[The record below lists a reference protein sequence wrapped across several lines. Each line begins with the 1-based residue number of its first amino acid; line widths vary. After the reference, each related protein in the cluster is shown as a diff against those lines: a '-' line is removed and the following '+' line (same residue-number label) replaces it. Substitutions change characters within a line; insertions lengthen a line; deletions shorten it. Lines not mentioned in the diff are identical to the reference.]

1 MNIAQ
6 KIKETLLLEL
16 KKNLNIMT
24 WQLLVSSG
32 RIDTNVLGIYAVP
45 NAETLK
51 ININLNR
58 ILHIYLVSI
67 L

>member
-32 RIDTNVLGIYAVP
+32 RIDNNMLGIYAVP
-45 NAETLK
+45 KTETLK

-58 ILHIYLVSI
+58 ILHIYLVSNF
-67 L
+67 

>member
-32 RIDTNVLGIYAVP
+32 RIDTNVLGIYTVP

-51 ININLNR
+51 ISINLNR
-58 ILHIYLVSI
+58 ILHIYLVSNF
-67 L
+67 

>member
-1 MNIAQ
+1 MNIVQ

-16 KKNLNIMT
+16 KKKQNIMT

-45 NAETLK
+45 KAETLK

-58 ILHIYLVSI
+58 ILHIYLVSNF
-67 L
+67 

>member
-45 NAETLK
+45 KTETLK

-58 ILHIYLVSI
+58 ILHIYLVSNF
-67 L
+67 

>member
-1 MNIAQ
+1 
-6 KIKETLLLEL
+6 
-16 KKNLNIMT
+16 MT

-45 NAETLK
+45 KAETLK

-58 ILHIYLVSI
+58 ILHIYLVSNF
-67 L
+67 

>member
-24 WQLLVSSG
+24 WLLLVSSG

-51 ININLNR
+51 ISINLNR
-58 ILHIYLVSI
+58 ILHIYLVSNF
-67 L
+67 

>member
-45 NAETLK
+45 KAEALK

-58 ILHIYLVSI
+58 ILHIYLVSNF
-67 L
+67 